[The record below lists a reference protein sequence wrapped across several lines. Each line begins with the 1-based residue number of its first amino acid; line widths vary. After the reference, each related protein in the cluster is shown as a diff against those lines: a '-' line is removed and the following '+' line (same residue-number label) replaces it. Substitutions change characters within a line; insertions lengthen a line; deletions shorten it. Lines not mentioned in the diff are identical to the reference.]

1 MHFRHRLIHMAIA
14 GKSHVRID
22 KFTKYRVALIAIA
35 LMFVGACSEQ
45 GANVS
50 DVGNEPPLSVE
61 RSVGFDGDI
70 IRLGV
75 IANLSGPG
83 SSLDRTRLTGVTAY
97 WSDINASGGV
107 GGRYAVE
114 LEILD
119 HGGNPEVAE
128 GLVSELLDEVVALTF
143 IDETAMGAVHPF
155 LVEGQ
160 VLGVAPT
167 STLDWESDPRF
178 LTHSPPVEAVVLAL
192 FESTPSS
199 KWCVITDGS
208 PLGVGVRNSAPQAAR
223 IAGAQS
229 VTLIEVEEDLNAAI
243 LAAACEHVF
252 AEVSEKFQEKLVT
265 SIPASRTVLRQA
277 GLTDP
282 IVGRTDIQ
290 FAYIDSGP
298 AWHVDAAVGMRP
310 FLASLLRHAP
320 DAKPDTRMRDGYV
333 SQIRLHEL
341 LEQAVRGGDL
351 RRSTIFEAAQ
361 THARI
366 EMFGLAEEVDMSI
379 EQPSLPRQMSVRIK
393 VTEEDELDA
402 RDWKFERG
410 LRPQNF
416 ASLANEILD

>member
-1 MHFRHRLIHMAIA
+1 MAIA
-14 GKSHVRID
+14 GKSRVRFQ
-22 KFTKYRVALIAIA
+22 KFTKYRIFLVIAALLFA
-35 LMFVGACSEQ
+35 GACSEQ

-50 DVGNEPPLSVE
+50 DVGNEQALSVE

-75 IANLSGPG
+75 VVNLSGPG
-83 SSLDRTRLTGVTAY
+83 SALDRTRLTGVTAY

-114 LEILD
+114 LEVLD
-119 HGGNPEVAE
+119 HGGSPEVAE
-128 GLVSELLDEVVALTF
+128 ELVPGLLDEVVALAF

-167 STLDWESDPRF
+167 STLDWESDSRF

-192 FESTPSS
+192 FENTPSS

-208 PLGVGVRNSAPQAAR
+208 PLGVGVRNSAPRAAR

-229 VTLIEVEEDLNAAI
+229 VTLIEVEEDLNAAV
-243 LAAACEHVF
+243 LAAACEHVL
-252 AEVSEKFQEKLVT
+252 AEVSEKFQKELVS
-265 SIPASRTVLRQA
+265 SIPANRTIFRQA

-282 IVGRTDIQ
+282 IVRRTDVQ

-320 DAKPDTRMRDGYV
+320 DAEPDTRMRDGYV

-341 LEQAVRGGDL
+341 LERAVQARDL
-351 RRSTIFEAAQ
+351 RRGVIFEAAQ
-361 THARI
+361 THTQI
-366 EMFGLAEEVDMSI
+366 EMLGLAEEVDMSI
-379 EQPSLPRQMSVRIK
+379 EEPSLPREVSIRIK
-393 VTEEDELDA
+393 VAEEDELDG
-402 RDWKFERG
+402 RNWKLERR

-416 ASLANEILD
+416 APLANEILD

>member
-1 MHFRHRLIHMAIA
+1 M
-14 GKSHVRID
+14 RID

-128 GLVSELLDEVVALTF
+128 GLVPELLDGVVALTF

-265 SIPASRTVLRQA
+265 SIPARRTVLRQA

-320 DAKPDTRMRDGYV
+320 DAKPDTRLRDGYV
-333 SQIRLHEL
+333 SQIGLDEL
-341 LEQAVRGGDL
+341 LVQAVRGGDL
-351 RRSTIFEAAQ
+351 RRSNI
-361 THARI
+361 
-366 EMFGLAEEVDMSI
+366 
-379 EQPSLPRQMSVRIK
+379 
-393 VTEEDELDA
+393 
-402 RDWKFERG
+402 
-410 LRPQNF
+410 
-416 ASLANEILD
+416 

>member
-1 MHFRHRLIHMAIA
+1 MAIA
-14 GKSHVRID
+14 GKSRVRFH
-22 KFTKYRVALIAIA
+22 KFTKYRIFLVTAALLFA
-35 LMFVGACSEQ
+35 GACSEQ

-50 DVGNEPPLSVE
+50 DAGNEQALSVE

-83 SSLDRTRLTGVTAY
+83 SALDRTRLTGVNAY

-114 LEILD
+114 LEVLD

-128 GLVSELLDEVVALTF
+128 ELVPGLLDEVVALTF

-192 FESTPSS
+192 FENSPSS

-208 PLGVGVRNSAPQAAR
+208 PLGVGVRNSASGAAR

-229 VTLIEVEEDLNAAI
+229 VTLIKVDEDLNAAI
-243 LAAACEHVF
+243 LAAACEHVLV
-252 AEVSEKFQEKLVT
+252 EVSEKFQEKLVA
-265 SIPASRTVLRQA
+265 SIPASRTIFRQA

-282 IVGRTDIQ
+282 MVHRSDLQ

-298 AWHVDAAVGMRP
+298 AWHVDAAAGMRP

-320 DAKPDTRMRDGYV
+320 DAEPDTRMRDGYV

-341 LEQAVRGGDL
+341 LEQAVRGRDL
-351 RRSTIFEAAQ
+351 RRLTVFEAAQ

-366 EMFGLAEEVDMSI
+366 EMFGLAEDVDMSL
-379 EQPSLPRQMSVRIK
+379 EQLSLPREMSIRIK
-393 VTEEDELDA
+393 VAEEDELDG
-402 RDWKFERG
+402 RDWKLERR

-416 ASLANEILD
+416 ASLADEILD